1 MTQKQ
6 EFLIKMILQ
15 HEGGYC
21 NIDGD
26 AGGMTYKGIA
36 RNCNPKWSGW
46 KIVDK
51 HLPLKYNQIIKDT
64 ELDNLVLNFYVDK
77 FYVPCKLDEIN
88 SMLLSGH
95 LICHAVNAG
104 IRPAVKLLQ
113 KAINKVYQTSLSID
127 GQIGKKTLD
136 YCNETNVSKLINQ
149 FIIERNEFYTNIV
162 KTKPSQKKFLQGWL
176 NRVKNTTKYCSR

>member
-6 EFLIKMILQ
+6 EFLINMILQ

-21 NIDGD
+21 KIDGD

-51 HLPLKYNQIIKDT
+51 NLPLKYNQTIKDK
-64 ELDNLVLNFYVDK
+64 ELDNLVLDFYLK
-77 FYVPCKLDEIN
+77 SFYNPCKIDEIN
-88 SMLLSGH
+88 NLLLSGH

-113 KAINKVYQTSLSID
+113 KSINKVYQTSLSID
-127 GQIGKKTLD
+127 GQMGKKSLE
-136 YCNETNVSKLINQ
+136 YCNGDKIEEVIKQ
-149 FIIERNEFYTNIV
+149 FIAERNAFYANIV
-162 KTKPSQKKFLQGWL
+162 KNKPSQKKFLQGWL